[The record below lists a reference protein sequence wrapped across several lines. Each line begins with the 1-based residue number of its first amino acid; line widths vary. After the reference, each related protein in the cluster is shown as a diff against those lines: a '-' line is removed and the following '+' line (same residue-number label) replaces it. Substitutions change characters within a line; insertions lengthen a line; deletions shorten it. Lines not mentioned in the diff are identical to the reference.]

1 MKVKDVMDKE
11 YLMLRSEIEENLK
24 KQDQLFGTVISI
36 LGLTNVFSHISE
48 NVLFLFL
55 ILFLSTLLQL
65 RMLEY
70 RNIVYYIST
79 YMVVFLEKDSDF
91 KWETRLGKFKKEG
104 YVYEDGKLRKKIINT
119 VVVRFGRIIKHFI
132 ILGLVVF
139 ILLRI
144 VVNVYKSYYMLWI
157 KIVLYVVAGFLV
169 NFRNE
174 NNDTYFIEINDFN
187 KMISEINKKSFN
199 IKDLQKYNAIYV
211 ESECKKV
218 NHKYNVKKFISETH
232 L

>member
-36 LGLTNVFSHISE
+36 LGLTNVFSH
-48 NVLFLFL
+48 VLFLFF

-104 YVYEDGKLRKKIINT
+104 YVYEDGKLRKKIINM

-169 NFRNE
+169 
-174 NNDTYFIEINDFN
+174 I
-187 KMISEINKKSFN
+187 FN
-199 IKDLQKYNAIYV
+199 ILYAYTLSTD
-211 ESECKKV
+211 KV
-218 NHKYNVKKFISETH
+218 NYSAYLKRWEKIRKQEQQERIEGRGQ
-232 L
+232 

>member
-48 NVLFLFL
+48 NVLFLFF

-79 YMVVFLEKDSDF
+79 YMVVF
-91 KWETRLGKFKKEG
+91 WKKILILS
-104 YVYEDGKLRKKIINT
+104 GKLGWESLKK
-119 VVVRFGRIIKHFI
+119 KDM
-132 ILGLVVF
+132 
-139 ILLRI
+139 
-144 VVNVYKSYYMLWI
+144 YM
-157 KIVLYVVAGFLV
+157 KM
-169 NFRNE
+169 E
-174 NNDTYFIEINDFN
+174 N
-187 KMISEINKKSFN
+187 
-199 IKDLQKYNAIYV
+199 
-211 ESECKKV
+211 
-218 NHKYNVKKFISETH
+218 
-232 L
+232 

>member
-1 MKVKDVMDKE
+1 MDKE

-24 KQDQLFGTVISI
+24 KQDQLFSTVISI
-36 LGLTNVFSHISE
+36 LGLTNVFLHISE

-104 YVYEDGKLRKKIINT
+104 YVYGDGKLRKKIINT

-169 NFRNE
+169 
-174 NNDTYFIEINDFN
+174 I
-187 KMISEINKKSFN
+187 FN
-199 IKDLQKYNAIYV
+199 ILYAYTLSTD
-211 ESECKKV
+211 KV
-218 NHKYNVKKFISETH
+218 NYSAYLKRWEKIRKQEQQERIEGRGQ
-232 L
+232 